1 MSLVVVTGF
10 GPRTGTSFVMN
21 QARLKGLPIKGQA
34 FIDGLT
40 IPQHN
45 PDGYWE
51 STSNDLTDVI
61 TSSKRS
67 IIKLWYP
74 VLQQLDA
81 DIISCIVVLE
91 RRNKLAQMH
100 SIYKTFKSECALTP
114 SLYSILETVEDF
126 HTHYDG
132 LNSLVNKLNKTKVMR
147 VYTEDLNES
156 ISDELCFLERGLT
169 WL

>member
-1 MSLVVVTGF
+1 MSLVIVTGL

-51 STSNDLTDVI
+51 STSNDFIDI
-61 TSSKRS
+61 MSSNNSS

-74 VLQQLDA
+74 VLQQVDVST
-81 DIISCIVVLE
+81 ISCIVVLE
-91 RRNKLAQMH
+91 RKDKLAQMH
-100 SIYKTFKSECALTP
+100 SIYKTFKSECALNP
-114 SLYSILETVEDF
+114 SFYSILETVEDF
-126 HTHYDG
+126 HTHYDS
-132 LNSLVNKLNKTKVMR
+132 LNVWINKLNKTKVMR

-156 ISDELCFLERGLT
+156 ISDVLRFLERGLT

>member
-1 MSLVVVTGF
+1 MSLVVVTGL

-61 TSSKRS
+61 NHE
-67 IIKLWYP
+67 LFP
-74 VLQQLDA
+74 L
-81 DIISCIVVLE
+81 
-91 RRNKLAQMH
+91 
-100 SIYKTFKSECALTP
+100 KTK
-114 SLYSILETVEDF
+114 SILFDP
-126 HTHYDG
+126 D
-132 LNSLVNKLNKTKVMR
+132 NKKKEIR
-147 VYTEDLNES
+147 
-156 ISDELCFLERGLT
+156 
-169 WL
+169 